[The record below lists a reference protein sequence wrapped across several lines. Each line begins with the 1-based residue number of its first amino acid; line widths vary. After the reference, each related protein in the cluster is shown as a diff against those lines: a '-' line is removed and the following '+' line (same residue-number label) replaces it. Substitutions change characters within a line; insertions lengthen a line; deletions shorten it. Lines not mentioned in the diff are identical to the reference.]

1 VVNVPSNLR
10 YTKDHEWV
18 LVNGTT
24 ARVGITDYAQD
35 ALGDIVFIQL
45 PDTGSEVSLHQGIG
59 EIESTK
65 SVNDIYAPVS
75 GKVSAVNSALGDTP
89 ELLNSD
95 PYGAGWI
102 CDIDPATIDESAL
115 LSAEEY
121 SALIGA

>member
-1 VVNVPSNLR
+1 VNVPSNLR

-18 LVNGTT
+18 LIDGDSV
-24 ARVGITDYAQD
+24 RVGITDYAQD

-45 PDTGSEVSLHQGIG
+45 PDIGSDIDVHQGIG

-65 SVNDIYAPVS
+65 SVNDIYAPVA
-75 GKVSAVNSALGDTP
+75 GKVSAVNSALSDTP
-89 ELLNSD
+89 ELLNTD

-102 CDIDPATIDESAL
+102 CDVQPAVIDESAL

>member
-1 VVNVPSNLR
+1 MNVPSNLR

-18 LVNGTT
+18 LVDGDSV
-24 ARVGITDYAQD
+24 RVGINDYAQD

-45 PDTGSEVSLHQGIG
+45 PDIGSDIDVHQGIG

-65 SVNDIYAPVS
+65 SVNDIYAPVA
-75 GKVSAVNSALGDTP
+75 GKVSAVNSALSDTP
-89 ELLNSD
+89 ELLNTD

-102 CDIDPATIDESAL
+102 CDVQPAVIDESAL

>member
-1 VVNVPSNLR
+1 VNVPSNLR

-45 PDTGSEVSLHQGIG
+45 PDTGSEVTLHQGIG

-75 GKVSAVNSALGDTP
+75 GTVSAVNSSLGDTP
-89 ELLNSD
+89 ELLNTD

-102 CDIDPATIDESAL
+102 CEIDPAAIDESAL

>member
-1 VVNVPSNLR
+1 VNVPSNLR

-18 LVNGTT
+18 LIDGDSV
-24 ARVGITDYAQD
+24 RVGITDYAQD

-45 PDTGSEVSLHQGIG
+45 PDIGSDIDVHQGIG

-65 SVNDIYAPVS
+65 SVNDIYAPVA
-75 GKVSAVNSALGDTP
+75 GKVSAVNSALSDTP
-89 ELLNSD
+89 ELLNTD

-102 CDIDPATIDESAL
+102 CDVQPAVIDESAL

-121 SALIGA
+121 SALIGV